1 MRHQANALHSL
12 LHSDMSGPAAPSAFA
27 TSCIQF
33 ASQTHFPPDPQNWLI
48 ILSSPMAPP
57 DICTLIGI
65 NLKTAWSRHFLPSS
79 ASSLA
84 SPDFFDAKKFGF
96 VPAQLWQGGADVCD
110 ALRVGF
116 SVEDLKGGGWSARS
130 VAEAV
135 GGEFSP
141 PNGISLNP

>member
-1 MRHQANALHSL
+1 
-12 LHSDMSGPAAPSAFA
+12 
-27 TSCIQF
+27 
-33 ASQTHFPPDPQNWLI
+33 
-48 ILSSPMAPP
+48 MAPP

-96 VPAQLWQGGADVCD
+96 VPAQMWRGGADVCD